1 MVSVCLR
8 CHQVIE
14 EGNICCSELRSTWK
28 CLACEELITGF
39 VVPFGRC
46 FLCGGEL
53 ELLKAMETDQAEV
66 VRVIEDAMQFEV
78 NSLQYYRMARIKAKD
93 PHQRAVFD
101 RFANMERGHLLLLES
116 KYHIHLDP
124 RVMDMPFNAE
134 KELTSWLF
142 EGINFDA
149 PEGSLRPLYEGA
161 LKMEERTRD
170 YFHKRAATLPEG
182 REKELCLEL
191 AVEEEGH
198 VAMLQAEVAQL
209 DAAGTP

>member
-14 EGNICCSELRSTWK
+14 EGTVCCSELRYTWK
-28 CLACEELITGF
+28 CLACKELITGF

-53 ELLKAMETDQAEV
+53 QTLKGLETESAEV

-78 NSLQYYRMARIKAKD
+78 NSLQYYRMARIKARD

-101 RFANMERGHLLLLES
+101 RFANMERGHLLLLEH

-124 RVMDMPFNAE
+124 RVMDMPFDAE
-134 KELTSWLF
+134 RSLTSWLF
-142 EGINFDA
+142 QGIDFQA
-149 PEGSLRPLYEGA
+149 PEGCLRPLYEGA
-161 LKMEERTRD
+161 IEMEQRTRD
-170 YFHKRAATLPEG
+170 YFHKRAETLPAG
-182 REKELCLEL
+182 PEKDLCLEL
-191 AVEEEGH
+191 AQEEEGH
-198 VAMLQAEVAQL
+198 VAMLKAEVADL